1 MINVQV
7 RKRDLTNPN
16 GALILDFSPL
26 ELWGKKFLFKPSSL
40 WHFVMV
46 AQADKY
52 SVQVSVQVPASN
64 PRNGIAGGSML
75 NFLRN
80 HNTIIHHA

>member
-1 MINVQV
+1 MINVQA

-16 GALILDFSPL
+16 GALILDFWPL
-26 ELWGKKFLFKPSSL
+26 ELWEKKFLFKPSSL

-46 AQADKY
+46 AKADKY
-52 SVQVSVQVPASN
+52 SVQVSVPASN
-64 PRNGIAGGSML
+64 PRSGIAGGSML

-80 HNTIIHHA
+80 HNTVIHHA